1 MDKKKDSMA
10 GMTSAQKAAVLKG
23 KQRMNKDEMAK
34 NDPRKTPITGVGGTK
49 AEFDRRNET
58 TNKLRQGNVDIGR
71 TIARLESSKDRSARS
86 ATYRLAQ
93 MKADA
98 KARKRKIIE
107 PDMRGVNA
115 SKRNRKIIE
124 PDMRGV
130 KASKKGNK

>member
-23 KQRMNKDEMAK
+23 KQRMNKDKIAK
-34 NDPRKTPITGVGGTK
+34 LGPLEDTMIRDKSGLRAVAG
-49 AEFDRRNET
+49 R
-58 TNKLRQGNVDIGR
+58 LRQGNVDMSKTIG
-71 TIARLESSKDRSARS
+71 RLESSKDRSARS
-86 ATYRLAQ
+86 ATYRLAK

-130 KASKKGNK
+130 KASKKGKN